1 MKHQTARTI
10 RFNASQIKPPSAAD
24 RDRIER
30 ASSGPIDTSEIP
42 EVQRMK
48 RHGPI
53 WHAITEG
60 MQRQG
65 LSGHAL
71 WKLARQI
78 CPRMPESAVY
88 EFLADKRSVRVEY
101 ADAMLQGLGVRLMPA
116 RKRRAG

>member
-1 MKHQTARTI
+1 
-10 RFNASQIKPPSAAD
+10 
-24 RDRIER
+24 
-30 ASSGPIDTSEIP
+30 
-42 EVQRMK
+42 MK

-53 WHAITEG
+53 WHAIAEG

-101 ADAMLQGLGVRLMPA
+101 ADAMLQALGVRLMPA